1 MIVNLNEAKS
11 YLRIDTDFEDTL
23 IENLIAASQNLCMDV
38 ARINDESVFE
48 TAGDVA
54 KIATLYALGYFYENR
69 DDADY
74 TKLTLTLRALLFP
87 IRE

>member
-1 MIVNLNEAKS
+1 MIISLNEAKN
-11 YLRIDTDFEDTL
+11 YLRIDHDFEDTL

-38 ARINDESVFE
+38 ARIDDESVFDS
-48 TAGDVA
+48 AGDVA
-54 KIATLYALGYFYENR
+54 KVATLYALEYFYANR

-74 TKLTLTLRALLFP
+74 TKLTLMLRALLFQ